1 MFLLSFPSFDVWR
14 ACIINQVV
22 CSIPTNGRYVFQV
35 TFNNT
40 NFFYSIPTQVFTEK
54 FTLADSRNTQGGST
68 ISLLIKKRLLRHPRM
83 HSHVYRRLLLA
94 VRTGVHTYSCF
105 KAKGRTQTKVLLQI
119 AVRIFNI
126 SSCFFRE
133 NAILYYFI

>member
-1 MFLLSFPSFDVWR
+1 MISHERDFHRSSTVKRSSMTLPVVNPLSWFLRLLRRDYFSFLCIYYVNNTDVFVIFPFLWRLACMYHQSSCMFNSD
-14 ACIINQVV
+14 
-22 CSIPTNGRYVFQV
+22 GRYVFQV

-83 HSHVYRRLLLA
+83 HSHV
-94 VRTGVHTYSCF
+94 
-105 KAKGRTQTKVLLQI
+105 
-119 AVRIFNI
+119 
-126 SSCFFRE
+126 
-133 NAILYYFI
+133 

>member
-94 VRTGVHTYSCF
+94 DAQVSTRIPVSKQKGGHRLKYYS
-105 KAKGRTQTKVLLQI
+105 R
-119 AVRIFNI
+119 
-126 SSCFFRE
+126 
-133 NAILYYFI
+133 